1 MQPGCH
7 LCSTLAPSRADAR
20 SDACSDTRS
29 DARAVARADAHS
41 DARSDTPPDALS
53 DSCSELA
60 LAPAPDA
67 RADPRVVTHADAR
80 PTPAPLALTTTPAP
94 THAPSLALTPAPI
107 TDVRSDACSDAR
119 AVARAVARAFAR
131 AFARRPVPSRAPPS
145 RAPLRCVSP
154 PHYATYLSYVGL
166 FLRSQFECPD
176 SRRLR
181 LPCFFISSTPLA
193 FALSLVVLLV
203 LWLVARAH
211 NPNPDPSRRELG
223 FLIIA
228 LEMHEQ
234 RSVRGVSRVV
244 CRSGIAKW
252 PWFLPCFCE
261 NLAHK
266 PARWRPFLACG
277 GPAAG
282 LHPLH
287 LSPSGLMPPPSPL
300 FAHGLLHPLH
310 PPTSSDLWLWSGPCL
325 PWLQ

>member
-1 MQPGCH
+1 MPAPTPAP
-7 LCSTLAPSRADAR
+7 TLAPSRAP
-20 SDACSDTRS
+20 
-29 DARAVARADAHS
+29 
-41 DARSDTPPDALS
+41 TPVPI
-53 DSCSELA
+53 
-60 LAPAPDA
+60 PAPTPHPA
-67 RADPRVVTHADAR
+67 PS
-80 PTPAPLALTTTPAP
+80 PTPVPNSPWRPPPTPAP

-282 LHPLH
+282 LHPPRLA
-287 LSPSGLMPPPSPL
+287 PSGLMPPLPPSRAWAAPS
-300 FAHGLLHPLH
+300 APSADVGYIVYK
-310 PPTSSDLWLWSGPCL
+310 
-325 PWLQ
+325 

>member
-1 MQPGCH
+1 VQPGCH

-20 SDACSDTRS
+20 SDACSDARS
-29 DARAVARADAHS
+29 DARAGARADARS

-287 LSPSGLMPPPSPL
+287 LSPSGLMPPSPL

-310 PPTSSDLWLWSGPCL
+310 PPTSRSLYFF
-325 PWLQ
+325 